1 MDTLSKKF
9 GDLFHPFQT
18 DMYLKKTLY
27 FRFKSLNILQDYFDM
42 VENNSQIFTLL
53 SLEFFKEIL
62 EYYIH
67 RGKTDQI
74 SVIFDN

>member
-1 MDTLSKKF
+1 MDSLGKNF

-27 FRFKSLNILQDYFDM
+27 FRFKELNILKNYFDL
-42 VENNSQIFTLL
+42 VENNQQIFTLL

-62 EYYIH
+62 EYYVN
-67 RGKTDQI
+67 RGNIDQI
-74 SVIFDN
+74 KLIFDN